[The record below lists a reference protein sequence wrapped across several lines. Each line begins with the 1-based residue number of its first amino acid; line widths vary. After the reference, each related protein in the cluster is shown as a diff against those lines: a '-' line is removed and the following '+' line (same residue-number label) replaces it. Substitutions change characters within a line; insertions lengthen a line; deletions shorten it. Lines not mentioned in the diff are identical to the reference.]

1 MSPVRRRSAVAHVQ
15 RDVGVS
21 ERRACRALGQPRS
34 TQRYRRRPKADEA
47 VLLQAIEALVCQ
59 HPCYGYRMIH
69 ALLVADGFGV
79 GRDRVYRLWRR
90 HGYGVKQKVVK
101 KRRLGVSENG
111 IMRQRAQA
119 INDVWCWDFIHDRD
133 ERGRVLRWLVIED
146 EFTREG
152 LAVEVRRSF
161 KAQDVLDVLS
171 ELMLIRGV
179 PRHLRSDNG
188 PEFIA
193 QAIRT
198 FLDQTGV
205 QTLYIEPGVPWQN
218 AYAES
223 FNSRLRDELLN
234 QESFADLGEAR
245 QVSGWWQNHY
255 NHRRPHSSLNYQ
267 PPARFAATLREAPCE
282 SLGMPPVEWARGLAA
297 PCLSQNRTCGS
308 HIRLFRS
315 MARQPNRPS
324 WRLETHVGAW
334 FSCSH
339 RRQSVATRS

>member
-1 MSPVRRRSAVAHVQ
+1 VHVQ
-15 RDVGVS
+15 RSLPEVS

-34 TQRYRRRPKADEA
+34 SQRYLLRTKADEGP
-47 VLLQAIEALVCQ
+47 LLKAIEKLVCQ

-69 ALLVADGFGV
+69 ALLVADGFNI

-90 HGYGVKQKVVK
+90 HGYGVKQKPRK

-111 IMRQRAQA
+111 IMRQKAES

-161 KAQDVLDVLS
+161 KATDVLDVLS
-171 ELMLIRGV
+171 ELMLIRGT
-179 PRHLRSDNG
+179 PRHIRSDNG

-193 QAIRT
+193 RAIRT
-198 FLDQTGV
+198 FLQQTGV
-205 QTLYIEPGVPWQN
+205 ETLYIEPGAPWQN

-223 FNSRLRDELLN
+223 FNSRFRAELLS

-245 QVSGWWQNHY
+245 QVSSWWQNHY
-255 NHRRPHSSLNYQ
+255 NHRRPHSSLGYQ
-267 PPARFAATLREAPCE
+267 PPAQYAA
-282 SLGMPPVEWARGLAA
+282 SLGTPPL
-297 PCLSQNRTCGS
+297 
-308 HIRLFRS
+308 RLGVV
-315 MARQPNRPS
+315 
-324 WRLETHVGAW
+324 HV
-334 FSCSH
+334 
-339 RRQSVATRS
+339 